1 MNEQLVKLK
10 TSINND
16 VISKFDLQVLEDLRF
31 VPIDIQNNTLF
42 AVISADSIK
51 EKVSKLVMDTF
62 HCNTKYY
69 QVSQHEFNDFLVALV
84 QDMVPTTQASPQNA
98 SMPKK
103 KIGEILIE

>member
-51 EKVSKLVMDTF
+51 EKV
-62 HCNTKYY
+62 
-69 QVSQHEFNDFLVALV
+69 E
-84 QDMVPTTQASPQNA
+84 DMGYDVI
-98 SMPKK
+98 
-103 KIGEILIE
+103 KIENI